1 MSCID
6 IRCHLHYLVSSPSDF
21 LFNIAVTST
30 RAQKIESEKISIN
43 QDRDTD
49 LVCIG
54 EEDNRV
60 LRLHVERGDFTL
72 DYCARVRLQPH
83 LEDPRQVAE
92 VEFGQ
97 LPEEVLPYLN
107 PSRYCE
113 SDRLARIALREFG
126 RMAPGHQRVQT
137 ICDWTHTQLQYVIG
151 STDARS
157 SACDVL
163 LQGSGVCRDYA
174 HLAISM
180 CRAMCI
186 PARYVSGYA
195 VGLKPPDFHGF
206 FEAYLDGGWYLFDAT
221 RMVPRDKLVRIGS
234 GRDASDVAFAT
245 IIGNAMLKNKE
256 VVAHDVNDEDDEGDN
271 NDTNDAVS
279 TA

>member
-83 LEDPRQVAE
+83 LEDPRQVDE

-97 LPEEVLPYLN
+97 LPEEALPYLN

-126 RMAPGHQRVQT
+126 QKPSGHQRVQA
-137 ICDWTHTQLQYVIG
+137 ICDWTHAHLQYVIG

-163 LQGSGVCRDYA
+163 LQGSGVCRDFA

-180 CRAMCI
+180 CRAICI

-245 IIGNAMLKNKE
+245 IIGSALLQNKE
-256 VVAHDVNDEDDEGDN
+256 VVAHDVDDENDSGDY